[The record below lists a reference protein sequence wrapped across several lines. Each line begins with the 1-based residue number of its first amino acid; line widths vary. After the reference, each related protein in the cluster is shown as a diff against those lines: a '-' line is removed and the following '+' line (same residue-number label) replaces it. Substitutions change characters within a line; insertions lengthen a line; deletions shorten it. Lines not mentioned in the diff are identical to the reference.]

1 MDKSG
6 RKTAKK
12 KDFASK
18 AMENDKIWDMKFHS
32 AGVEELEK
40 LLGTK
45 IKD

>member
-6 RKTAKK
+6 KKTAKK

-18 AMENDKIWDMKFHS
+18 ALENDKIWDMKFHLV
-32 AGVEELEK
+32 GVEELEK
-40 LLGTK
+40 LLDTK